1 MASIYLAGPLFC
13 KAELDF
19 NADLAA
25 QLRGEGHE
33 VYLPQDY
40 AQKLPP
46 AGDERDAIEE
56 DIFLRDVAMIEKS
69 EVFLMIMDGR
79 VPDEGACFEMGY
91 AYSKGKICIG
101 LKTDVRVSEQGGDNI
116 MLSVPLRN
124 GMVHSIPELLQML
137 GGM

>member
-19 NADLAA
+19 NAELAA
-25 QLRGEGHE
+25 LLRGEGHD

-40 AQKLPP
+40 FVTFPP
-46 AGDERDAIEE
+46 AGPERDAIEE
-56 DIFLRDVAMIEKS
+56 EIFLQDMTMIDKS

-79 VPDEGACFEMGY
+79 VPDEGACFEMGC
-91 AYSKGKICIG
+91 AYTMGKICIG

-124 GMVHSIPELLQML
+124 GMARSIPELLQML
-137 GGM
+137 SGM

>member
-1 MASIYLAGPLFC
+1 MVSIYMAGPMFC

-19 NADLAA
+19 NAELASM
-25 QLRGEGHE
+25 LRGEGHE

-40 AQKLPP
+40 LQVFPP
-46 AGDERDAIEE
+46 AGSERDAIEE
-56 DIFLRDVAMIEKS
+56 DIFLRDVSMIEKS

-116 MLSVPLRN
+116 MLAVPLRN
-124 GMVHSIPELLQML
+124 GMARSIPELLQML
-137 GGM
+137 SGM